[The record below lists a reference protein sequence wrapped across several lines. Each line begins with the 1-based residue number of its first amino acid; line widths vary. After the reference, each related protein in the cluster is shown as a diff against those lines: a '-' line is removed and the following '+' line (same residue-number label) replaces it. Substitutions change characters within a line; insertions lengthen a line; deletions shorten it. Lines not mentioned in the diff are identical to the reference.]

1 MREKGLV
8 VSDSTVL
15 IALSSLGVLE
25 ILKNLYG
32 RIIIPEAVYKELVR
46 GEGKPGSEIGSIDW
60 IDVRTL
66 APQFKKYLEFDL
78 DEGEAETIAL
88 SEKIGADLILIDDY
102 WARKIAEY
110 KGLRYTGTLGIL
122 LKAKKKGL
130 IKELKSLLNELL
142 KRGFWISTELC
153 NAVLKEAG
161 ELEV

>member
-8 VSDSTVL
+8 VSDNTVL
-15 IALSSLGVLE
+15 IALSSLGILE
-25 ILKNLYG
+25 ILKHLYK
-32 RIIIPEAVYKELVR
+32 RIIISEAVYKELVR
-46 GEGKPGSEIGSIDW
+46 GEGKPGSEIGSINW

-88 SEKIGADLILIDDY
+88 SEEIGADLVLIDEY

-110 KGLRYTGTLGIL
+110 KGLKYTGTLGVL
-122 LKAKKKGL
+122 LKAKRKGL
-130 IKELKSLLNELL
+130 IKELKSLLNELVN
-142 KRGFWISTELC
+142 RGFWISTELYH
-153 NAVLKEAG
+153 AVLNEAE

>member
-15 IALSSLGVLE
+15 IALSSLGILE
-25 ILKNLYG
+25 ILKHLYE
-32 RIIIPEAVYKELVR
+32 RIIISEAVYKELVR
-46 GEGKPGSEIGSIDW
+46 GEGKPGSEIGSINW

-88 SEKIGADLILIDDY
+88 SEEIGADLVLIDEY

-110 KGLRYTGTLGIL
+110 KGLKYTGTLGVL
-122 LKAKKKGL
+122 LKAKRKGL
-130 IKELKSLLNELL
+130 IKELKSLLNELVN
-142 KRGFWISTELC
+142 RGFWISTELYH
-153 NAVLKEAG
+153 AVLKGAE